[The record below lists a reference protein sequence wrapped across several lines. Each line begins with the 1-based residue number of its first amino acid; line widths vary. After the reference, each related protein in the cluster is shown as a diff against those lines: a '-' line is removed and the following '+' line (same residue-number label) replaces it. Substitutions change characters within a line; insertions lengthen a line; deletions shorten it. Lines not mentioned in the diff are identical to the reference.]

1 MTRKTRPIQYNS
13 NINIRANPGVIAEIH
28 AAARRRDTRPSE
40 WVRNAI
46 SLALQLERPGETT
59 ECKHADR

>member
-1 MTRKTRPIQYNS
+1 MTKKTRPIRYDS
-13 NINIRANPGVIAEIH
+13 AITIRANPGVISEIA

-46 SLALQLERPGETT
+46 SLALQIERGGDQT
-59 ECKHADR
+59 ECKRAN